1 MHAFL
6 GEAPAL
12 GRDDIERMLGVLV
25 SKGLPGDTRD
35 HSNRCFNFRTLAER
49 VLCKDRIPVL
59 EELGLPPVVK
69 SFAELK
75 NGLVLI
81 TGPTGSGKTTTL
93 AALVHEINKTSCR
106 HIITIED
113 PIEYVHASLQSVVT
127 QRQVGRHVES
137 FASALRSSLRE
148 SPDVVVTGEMRDLET
163 IQVALQAA
171 ESGVLVFGTLHTNS
185 ASKAADRII
194 DAFPDESREQVRGV
208 VSVMLRGVLAFPPQR
223 AQRPQSRTGKGRV
236 GFCPVRTPSFFPTSV
251 LSVLSVVK
259 KS

>member
-1 MHAFL
+1 
-6 GEAPAL
+6 
-12 GRDDIERMLGVLV
+12 
-25 SKGLPGDTRD
+25 
-35 HSNRCFNFRTLAER
+35 
-49 VLCKDRIPVL
+49 
-59 EELGLPPVVK
+59 
-69 SFAELK
+69 
-75 NGLVLI
+75 
-81 TGPTGSGKTTTL
+81 
-93 AALVHEINKTSCR
+93 
-106 HIITIED
+106 
-113 PIEYVHASLQSVVT
+113 LQSVVT